1 MSKNFLED
9 VLTLAQVSEKI
20 NTTNQNLY
28 DLIDRNRIPTYLYM
42 YKKADRQKRGVY
54 IFSSEFLEYYEKNL
68 KK

>member
-1 MSKNFLED
+1 MDKNILSK

-28 DLIDRNRIPTYLYM
+28 DFIDRNRIPTYLYE
-42 YKKADRQKRGVY
+42 YKKADKQKRGVY
-54 IFSSEFLEYYEKNL
+54 IFHIDFLEYYEKNL